1 MISLTKNEIRRFI
14 ESPTALLL
22 LGITFCLQLLGTV
35 FIIKSLDVEVGEIA
49 QTFFQKS
56 MLIFLGFS
64 GLVSLVVNGI
74 INYFIISIEY
84 TNHTWE
90 LLLLGIGKKNKIL
103 FSKYLTVILAWI
115 LYQFLSTIGF
125 VIVTQ
130 TYLTLEI
137 DWSTVLLVLLSTIF
151 FSLLTM
157 TLQFCTHLLIKNNMS
172 ALSSVI
178 ILILLQTLFASNSIF
193 VYVFPIN
200 GISYLITS
208 SALNPIIVLAI
219 LLGNI
224 VWSGALF
231 LVATKKFHL

>member
-1 MISLTKNEIRRFI
+1 MISLIKNEIRRFI
-14 ESPTALLL
+14 GSPTALLL
-22 LGITFCLQLLGTV
+22 LGITFCLQLLGTI

-74 INYFIISIEY
+74 INYFIVSTEH

-157 TLQFCTHLLIKNNMS
+157 TLQFCTHLLIKNSMS

-178 ILILLQTLFASNSIF
+178 ILILLQTLFASNPIF

-208 SALNPIIVLAI
+208 SALNSIIVSAI

-224 VWSGALF
+224 VWSGAIL

>member
-1 MISLTKNEIRRFI
+1 MVTLIKNEIRRFAGT
-14 ESPTALLL
+14 PTALLL

-35 FIIKSLDVEVGEIA
+35 FIFKSLDVRVGEIA
-49 QTFFQKS
+49 QTPFQKA

-74 INYFIISIEY
+74 INYFVASTEHN
-84 TNHTWE
+84 NHTWE

-103 FSKYLTVILAWI
+103 FSKYFTVILSLI
-115 LYQFLSTIGF
+115 SYQLLSTIFF

-130 TYLTLEI
+130 TNLSLVI
-137 DWSTVLLVLLSTIF
+137 DWSMVFLVLSSTIF

-157 TLQFCTHLLIKNNMS
+157 TLQFCTHLLIKNSIS

-178 ILILLQTLFASNSIF
+178 ILILLQTLFASNPIF
-193 VYVFPIN
+193 IYVFPIN

-208 SALNPIIVLAI
+208 SALNPMIILLI
-219 LLGNI
+219 TLGNI
-224 VWSGALF
+224 IWSGAVL
-231 LVATKKFHL
+231 LVTTKKFHL